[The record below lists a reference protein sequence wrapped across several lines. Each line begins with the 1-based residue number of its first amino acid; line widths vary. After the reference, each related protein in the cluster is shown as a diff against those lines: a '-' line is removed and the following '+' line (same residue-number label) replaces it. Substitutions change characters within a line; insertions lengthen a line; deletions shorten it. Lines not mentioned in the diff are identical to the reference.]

1 MARQRISGQEND
13 VDQQHQRAH
22 SHSEFPVKVEGLK
35 HVFPQE
41 KQEQDRQIQ
50 KISMYVLQN
59 KRKSRFALVVP
70 LPFAH
75 RASRRVQEKRPII
88 GLAVVITGSSE
99 AEWPPQYQQRLRK
112 LPPMMTLINQRR
124 IKWPEVRSPTLKLPP
139 ERPQPP
145 ITSKYPHPH

>member
-75 RASRRVQEKRPII
+75 RASRRFPEKTPII
-88 GLAVVITGSSE
+88 
-99 AEWPPQYQQRLRK
+99 
-112 LPPMMTLINQRR
+112 
-124 IKWPEVRSPTLKLPP
+124 SPARATT
-139 ERPQPP
+139 RNSQ
-145 ITSKYPHPH
+145 SN

>member
-75 RASRRVQEKRPII
+75 RASRRVQEKRPIV
-88 GLAVVITGSSE
+88 GLAGVIAGSSE
-99 AEWPPQYQQRLRK
+99 AEWPPQYQKRWRK
-112 LPPMMTLINQRR
+112 LPPMITLINQRP
-124 IKWPEVRSPTLKLPP
+124 IKLRGGRSPPLKLSLQ
-139 ERPQPP
+139 RPSRPLNSQ
-145 ITSKYPHPH
+145 